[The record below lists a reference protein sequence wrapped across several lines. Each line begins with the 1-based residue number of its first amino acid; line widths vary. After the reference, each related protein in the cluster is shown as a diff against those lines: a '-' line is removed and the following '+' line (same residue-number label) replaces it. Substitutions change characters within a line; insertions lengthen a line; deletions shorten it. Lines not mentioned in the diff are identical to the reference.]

1 MRFITDHGDITLTP
15 QSLTIVGWTGRDRA
29 AVQHHIDELAELG
42 VAPPSQVPLFY
53 RAAPSLLTQADTIQ
67 VVGAATSGE
76 VEPLIVQHDGIV
88 WLGLGSD
95 HTDRDLETVSVAA
108 SKQACAKP
116 VAQHLWA
123 LADVQSHL
131 DDIRLSCEIF
141 EQGEWTLYQSGTLAQ
156 IQPIP
161 DLIAGADLQNGS
173 ALLCGTLGAQGGVRP
188 AQQYRMV
195 LTDPVL
201 DRQISLEY
209 RVQTLP
215 IIA

>member
-188 AQQYRMV
+188 AQQYRMA

>member
-1 MRFITDHGDITLTP
+1 MRFFTEHGDITQTP
-15 QSLTIVGWTGRDRA
+15 QSLIIAGWTGRDRA
-29 AVQHHIDELAELG
+29 AVQHHIDELAVLG

-53 RAAPSLLTQADTIQ
+53 RAAYSLLTQSDTIQ
-67 VVGAATSGE
+67 VVGDNTSGE
-76 VEPLIVQHDGIV
+76 VEPLILKHDNTL

-116 VAQHLWA
+116 VANRLWA
-123 LADVQSHL
+123 MADVNAHL
-131 DDIRLSCEIF
+131 DDLQLSTEIF
-141 EQGEWTLYQSGTLAQ
+141 QNGEWILYQSGTLAQ
-156 IQPIP
+156 IRPLP
-161 DLIAGADLQNGS
+161 DLIAGADFQNGS
-173 ALLCGTLGAQGGVRP
+173 AMMCGTLGAQGGVRP
-188 AQQYRMV
+188 AQHYRMA

-201 DRQISLEY
+201 DRQILLEY

>member
-1 MRFITDHGDITLTP
+1 MRFVTDHGDITLTP
-15 QSLTIVGWTGRDRA
+15 KSLTIAGWTGRDRA

-53 RAAPSLLTQADTIQ
+53 RATQSLLTQADTIQ
-67 VVGAATSGE
+67 VVGPATSGE
-76 VEPLIVQHDGIV
+76 VEPLILQHDGIV

-95 HTDRDLETVSVAA
+95 HTDRELETVSVAA

-116 VAQHLWA
+116 VGHHLWPM
-123 LADVQSHL
+123 ADVQSHL
-131 DDIRLSCEIF
+131 DDIRLSCEIL

-173 ALLCGTLGAQGGVRP
+173 VLLCGTLGAQGGVRP
-188 AQQYRMV
+188 AQQYRMA